1 MVFDQPVRATTHPT
15 VTVSHRDPV
24 SRPGLDLW
32 RLFGRQRQPLSIV
45 LADNLHRAE
54 RLNFTFVLH
63 TPTAQYGG
71 AMRTSDSDSKY
82 GFNVTVS
89 DMGTFVLEIFLGGV
103 QVAA

>member
-1 MVFDQPVRATTHPT
+1 MD
-15 VTVSHRDPV
+15 
-24 SRPGLDLW
+24 RPPCLIFWKNRPALASVEAGSDIW
-32 RLFGRQRQPLSIV
+32 RVFGRQRQPFSIV

-63 TPTAQYGG
+63 TPTAQLGG

-82 GFNVTVS
+82 CFNVTVS

>member
-1 MVFDQPVRATTHPT
+1 
-15 VTVSHRDPV
+15 
-24 SRPGLDLW
+24 
-32 RLFGRQRQPLSIV
+32 V